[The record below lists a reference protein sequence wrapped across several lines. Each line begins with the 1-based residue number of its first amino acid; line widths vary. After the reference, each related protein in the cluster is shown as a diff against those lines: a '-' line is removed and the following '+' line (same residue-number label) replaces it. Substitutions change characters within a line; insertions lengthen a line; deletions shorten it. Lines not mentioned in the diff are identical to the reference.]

1 MRTIKRDIVG
11 GFIITADKKLLLG
24 QSRKG
29 GVYKDSW
36 VVPGG
41 GIDDGETKEQALAR
55 EILEET
61 GLSIGGAMITGIN
74 GDFSGQSEKTLR
86 DTGER
91 VLVDMKFYDFKI
103 ELPETADKYG
113 LSAND
118 DLVNLEW
125 VPLDQLGQRELSE
138 PTAERL
144 QILGYL

>member
-1 MRTIKRDIVG
+1 MRTIERDIVG
-11 GFIITADKKLLLG
+11 GFIITADKRLLLG

-29 GVYKDSW
+29 GVYKDAW
-36 VVPGG
+36 VIPGG

-61 GLSIGGAMITGIN
+61 GLTIDKANISLIDGN
-74 GDFSGQSEKTLR
+74 FSGQSEKTLR

-91 VLVDMKFYDFKI
+91 VLVNMKFYDFKV
-103 ELPETADKYG
+103 ELPDIADKYS
-113 LSAND
+113 LSADD

-125 VPLDQLGQRELSE
+125 VSLDELDQRELSA

-144 QILGYL
+144 QILGYI